1 VAFAKSGNPNAPGLA
16 AWPMNAPA
24 EDAFIEFGSA
34 ITTGKAWRAGQLD
47 FLDHYH
53 DRG

>member
-1 VAFAKSGNPNAPGLA
+1 VPE
-16 AWPMNAPA
+16 

-34 ITTGKAWRAGQLD
+34 ITSARAWRAAQLD
-47 FLDHYH
+47 FLDHYY